1 MKWLSKINQNKIN
14 YDSDEFVVS
23 VNSSDFDDYKNYAPI
38 EEEPIE
44 QEL

>member
-14 YDSDEFVVS
+14 YDSDEFVVR